1 VAVVSSLAAV
11 AAQVVPHF
19 STCAGLRGPNPCDC
33 GVITTLEDLER
44 HARLEALAPVLD
56 WLDVY
61 YGPIEVFHDGQRGM
75 VQLSHGHEEYGAR
88 MDMAEAVRRAR

>member
-44 HARLEALAPVLD
+44 HARLKALAPVLD
-56 WLDVY
+56 WLDEF
-61 YGPIEVFHDGQRGM
+61 YGPVEHYSEYASM
-75 VQLSHGHEEYGAR
+75 VQLDHGNEEYEAR
-88 MDMAEAVRRAR
+88 MKMAEAVRRAR